1 MYKGE
6 TLPNNSVILYDYG
19 SNVSIH
25 CVTDLR
31 PCCTAPEQGEWYE
44 LRRGSHRKVS
54 SERISRYD
62 NGTIAMIPLMQ
73 NLGLHHCLLPN
84 AANAQ
89 QYIYLGIYDV
99 DFPCE
104 RMQ

>member
-6 TLPNNSVILYDYG
+6 ILPNNSVILYDYG
-19 SNVSIH
+19 SNVSIY

-31 PCCTAPEQGEWYE
+31 PCCMTPEQGEWYE
-44 LRRGSHRKVS
+44 PRHGRKVS

-84 AANAQ
+84 ASNAQ

-99 DFPCE
+99 DFPSK
-104 RMQ
+104 RMK